1 MIYLSISRDLCL
13 LFHCTMNFIN
23 MTKVLKF
30 VFPDVHNTHYRHF
43 NCFFKL
49 TCCFSTKF
57 FTPSIT
63 NCDPVF
69 ITRENRL
76 KKQNKDDV

>member
-1 MIYLSISRDLCL
+1 MQRLMFGFSPCAIY
-13 LFHCTMNFIN
+13 FIN
-23 MTKVLKF
+23 MTGVFKVVFLNADNAHVIRLF
-30 VFPDVHNTHYRHF
+30 V
-43 NCFFKL
+43 NCFPTL

-69 ITRENRL
+69 ITSEKRL
-76 KKQNKDDV
+76 KNKIKTMC